1 MRTLITI
8 LFLILGTST
17 FAQKANSLD
26 LERCVA
32 DLNTA
37 LVNRD
42 TFRLRILLR
51 DDLHYYHSNGWQQS
65 KYDVMEDLYNGK
77 LTYKKIS
84 ASNQAFHFISKELA
98 SVNMTAEIDAVL
110 NSKPMHLSLNVLQ
123 MWSWKNNRWELFSRL
138 SKREQKQE

>member
-8 LFLILGTST
+8 LFLVLVTST

-26 LERCVA
+26 LEKCVA
-32 DLNTA
+32 DLNAA

-65 KYDVMEDLYNGK
+65 KTDVMEDLYNGK
-77 LTYKKIS
+77 LTYKKIN
-84 ASNQAFHFISKELA
+84 ASNQSLHFISKDLA
-98 SVNMTAEIDAVL
+98 SVQLTAEIDALL
-110 NSKPMHLSLNVLQ
+110 NSNPMHLVLDVVQ
-123 MWSWKNNRWELFSRL
+123 MWSWKNNRWEMFSRL

>member
-1 MRTLITI
+1 MRQKLII
-8 LFLILGTST
+8 LLLIISTNT

-26 LERCVA
+26 LEKCVA

-51 DDLHYYHSNGWQQS
+51 DDLHYFHSNGWQQS
-65 KYDVMEDLYNGK
+65 KTDVMDDLYNGK
-77 LTYKKIS
+77 LTYKKIIT
-84 ASNQAFHFISKELA
+84 SNQSLHFISKDLA

-110 NSKPMHLSLNVLQ
+110 NSKPMHLSLDVVQ
-123 MWSWKNNRWELFSRL
+123 MWSWKENRWELFSRL